1 MCDVFGRR
9 KWPDQ
14 QRFYFQVVLAE
25 MITKDELLDRLLRLV
40 PTSAEEAL
48 AAGRLLGFLPMST
61 CGELTLSAEKSRG

>member
-1 MCDVFGRR
+1 
-9 KWPDQ
+9 
-14 QRFYFQVVLAE
+14 

-48 AAGRLLGFLPMST
+48 AAGELLCLLPMST